1 MVDVRLLHQGEELAG
16 IGGEGLHI
24 TALPLGIEGIERQ
37 RGFAR
42 TGEAGDH
49 DQLVAGQGQIDVLE
63 VVGASTPDHDLF
75 HLVARSI
82 QKPER
87 VSMA

>member
-1 MVDVRLLHQGEELAG
+1 MA
-16 IGGEGLHI
+16 
-24 TALPLGIEGIERQ
+24 ALPLGIEGIERQ

-82 QKPER
+82 RKPER